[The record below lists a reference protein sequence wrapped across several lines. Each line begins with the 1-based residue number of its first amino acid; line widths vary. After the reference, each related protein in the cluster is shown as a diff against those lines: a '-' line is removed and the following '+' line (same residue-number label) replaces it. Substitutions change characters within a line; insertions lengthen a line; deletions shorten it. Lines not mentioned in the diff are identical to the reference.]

1 MFACSVHTPEL
12 IKHVHVII
20 GQNSLVTRG
29 FVKTTMPS
37 RQGDKGRGNDS
48 AHTNSSL
55 DGSHKDGHD
64 GPYKD
69 ARPRW
74 RRLLAS
80 RVCWII
86 SVIAMLLLGLVLGL
100 SIGLTRSNSIL
111 PSNEPGSPQPNLP
124 QPGQLLGDVIDLG
137 YTKYQGDTYPGGI
150 SQWLGIRYAQPP
162 VGELRF
168 AAPQNITGK
177 GTLEMA
183 TQVCH
188 KCPSLIPCLANIW
201 VARSQLHRY
210 ACTWWQ

>member
-1 MFACSVHTPEL
+1 MFASSVHTLKL
-12 IKHVHVII
+12 IKHVHVIL
-20 GQNSLVTRG
+20 GQNSLVMRG

-48 AHTNSSL
+48 AQTNSSL
-55 DGSHKDGHD
+55 DESHKDGHD

-80 RVCWII
+80 RICWII
-86 SVIAMLLLGLVLGL
+86 SIIAMLLLGLVLGL
-100 SIGLTRSNSIL
+100 SIGLTRGKKHLL
-111 PSNEPGSPQPNLP
+111 PSNEPGAPQPNLP

-137 YTKYQGDTYPGGI
+137 YIKYQGDTYPGGI

-168 AAPQNITGK
+168 AGPQNITGN
-177 GTLEMA
+177 GALEMA
-183 TQVCH
+183 TQVGH
-188 KCPSLIPCLANIW
+188 KCPSHIPCLAN
-201 VARSQLHRY
+201 L
-210 ACTWWQ
+210 